1 MSDRQP
7 LLNISKRASFDHDDD
22 NGDNKQASPKKYDR
36 NNNKFQEKYD
46 EFTIFHRWFRMR
58 QWFSKKKNDNAEPS
72 NKRKPVSVSQLVSVF
87 KRNIF

>member
-7 LLNISKRASFDHDDD
+7 LLNTSKRASFDHDDD

-46 EFTIFHRWFRMR
+46 EFIIFHRWFRMR
-58 QWFSKKKNDNAEPS
+58 QWLSQKKNDNAEHS
-72 NKRKPVSVSQLVSVF
+72 NKDIPVGLTEMVSVF